1 VYQPIPSYRLLLTW
15 AAILSLKRT
24 ASFPARNE
32 LVLPD
37 PVTLSSMSR
46 CIWPQLPPNSV
57 ASKPYAFV
65 NGLVHPGTNVGDDTY
80 PPLHLPFVVI
90 EPALAEL
97 AQVLTARKP
106 IPLPL
111 SS

>member
-1 VYQPIPSYRLLLTW
+1 
-15 AAILSLKRT
+15 
-24 ASFPARNE
+24 
-32 LVLPD
+32 
-37 PVTLSSMSR
+37 MSR
-46 CIWPQLPPNSV
+46 CIWPQLPPSSV
-57 ASKPYAFV
+57 ASEPYAFV